1 MFPVML
7 DVTSRACLVVGGGG
21 VALRKALSLVEEG
34 ARVTV
39 VAPAAETEMEELARR
54 GSVRL
59 ERRWYRGG
67 EAAGYALVFA
77 ATDDP
82 EVNRQVHADARA
94 AGVWVNVADVP
105 ELCTFQVPARVRRG
119 ALELAVASGGQAP
132 FVVRR
137 LRELLEA
144 RFGEEWGPWVAAAA
158 RYRGRVRARWRGD
171 SAREAAC
178 YDRFFAE
185 TVDERSLAARTPTDE
200 ETEAWMAGDGGP
212 VTERTA
218 APEAASERA
227 AAPRPGLVSLVGAG
241 PGCPGLLTLRGRR
254 RLFQAD
260 AVAYDRL
267 AAAALPSD
275 LPSRIELHCV
285 GKESGHHPV
294 PQEEIN
300 ALLVRLAREGKRVV
314 RFKGGDP
321 FVFGRGS
328 EEAEA
333 LAAAGVP
340 FEVVPGV
347 TAGVAVPAW
356 AGIPLTHRREAVRV
370 TLVTAHESTREGA
383 PHMRWELAA
392 QDPHATLVGYMGV
405 TSLPTVVKH
414 LVESGMD
421 PATPAAIVER
431 GTTAAQRLVVSSL
444 SALPGEATRAAIQPP
459 ALFVIGPTVRHADR
473 LRWLQSHP
481 LAGERLV
488 VFPADG
494 WDPTEALELAGAE
507 VVPVRLPVAPVARV
521 LMAALPLS
529 GCVLRSPADVE
540 RMAAEAETLAWTSD
554 AVTWCLGRETALAAR
569 THAWARVEELDEG
582 TRPSELVTRFG
593 RGRG

>member
-7 DVTSRACLVVGGGG
+7 DVTSRPCLVVGGGG
-21 VALRKALSLVEEG
+21 VALRKARSLVEEG
-34 ARVTV
+34 AQVTV
-39 VAPAAETEMEELARR
+39 VAPAVEGEMEDLARR
-54 GSVRL
+54 GSVQL
-59 ERRWYRGG
+59 ERRRYRSG
-67 EAAGYALVFA
+67 EAAGYALVLA

-105 ELCTFQVPARVRRG
+105 ELCTFQLPARVRRG
-119 ALELAVASGGQAP
+119 GFELAVASGGQAP

-137 LRELLEA
+137 LRGLLET
-144 RFGEEWGPWVAAAA
+144 RFGEEWGPWLAAAA
-158 RYRGRVRARWRGD
+158 RYRARVRARWRGD

-185 TVDERSLAARTPTDE
+185 TVDAASFVARTPTDE
-200 ETEAWMAGDGGP
+200 EAEAWMAGDG
-212 VTERTA
+212 
-218 APEAASERA
+218 APAPERA
-227 AAPRPGLVSLVGAG
+227 AAPEAVSERARPGLVSLVGAG

-267 AAAALPSD
+267 AATALPSD

-333 LAAAGVP
+333 LTAAGVP

-405 TSLPTVVKH
+405 TSLPTVVKR

-431 GTTAAQRLVVSSL
+431 GTTAAQRLVISSL
-444 SALPGEATRAAIQPP
+444 AALPGEATRAAIQPP

-473 LRWLQSHP
+473 LRWLQGRP

-507 VVPVRLPVAPVARV
+507 VVPVRLPVAPVSRV
-521 LMAALPLS
+521 LMTALPLT

-540 RMAAEAETLAWTSD
+540 RMGDEAASLAWTSA
-554 AVTWCLGRETALAAR
+554 AVTWGLGRETALAAR
-569 THAWARVEELDEG
+569 RHAWARVEELDGG
-582 TRPSELVTRFG
+582 TRPSDLVTRFG
-593 RGRG
+593 RGRR

>member
-82 EVNRQVHADARA
+82 EVNREVHADARA

-119 ALELAVASGGQAP
+119 VLELAVASAGEAP
-132 FVVRR
+132 FAVRR
-137 LRELLEA
+137 LRQVLEA
-144 RFGEEWGPWVAAAA
+144 RFGEEWGRWMAAAG
-158 RYRGRVRARWRGD
+158 RYRARVRSRFKGD
-171 SAREAAC
+171 PAREAAC

-185 TVDERSLAARTPTDE
+185 TVDAGSLAARTPSEE
-200 ETEAWMAGDGGP
+200 ETEAWMAGDAEGD
-212 VTERTA
+212 A
-218 APEAASERA
+218 APDAVSTGRPEA
-227 AAPRPGLVSLVGAG
+227 RPGLVSLVGAG

-254 RLFQAD
+254 RLFEAD

-267 AAAALPSD
+267 AATALPSD

-294 PQEEIN
+294 RQEEIN
-300 ALLVRLAREGKRVV
+300 ALLIRLAREGKRVV

-356 AGIPLTHRREAVRV
+356 VGIPLTHRREAVRV
-370 TLVTAHESTREGA
+370 SLVTAHESTKEGA
-383 PHMRWELAA
+383 PHMDWELVAR
-392 QDPHATLVGYMGV
+392 DPHATLVGYMGV
-405 TSLPTVVKH
+405 TSLPSVARH
-414 LVESGMD
+414 LVEGGMD

-431 GTTAAQRLVVSSL
+431 GTTAAQRFVVSTL
-444 SALPGEATRAAIQPP
+444 AGLPEEASRASIQPP

-473 LRWLQSHP
+473 LRWLQGHP

-488 VFPADG
+488 VFPTDG

-507 VVPVRLPVAPVARV
+507 VVPVRVPVPPVARV
-521 LMAALPLS
+521 LLAALPLT
-529 GCVLRSPADVE
+529 GCVLRSPGDVE
-540 RMAAEAETLAWTSD
+540 RLGAEEAPLAWTSD
-554 AVTWCLGRETALAAR
+554 AVAWCLGRATALAAR
-569 THAWARVEELDEG
+569 TYAWARVEELDEG
-582 TRPSELVTRFG
+582 TRPCDLVTRFG
-593 RGRG
+593 SGRR

>member
-21 VALRKALSLVEEG
+21 VALRKARSLVEEG
-34 ARVTV
+34 AQVTV
-39 VAPAAETEMEELARR
+39 VAPAAEGEVEELAGR

-59 ERRWYRGG
+59 ERRRYRSG

-82 EVNRQVHADARA
+82 EVNRQVHADAEA

-105 ELCTFQVPARVRRG
+105 TLCSFQVPARLRRG
-119 ALELAVASGGQAP
+119 ALELAVASAGEAP
-132 FVVRR
+132 FAVRR
-137 LRELLEA
+137 LRQLLEA
-144 RFGEEWGPWVAAAA
+144 RFGEEWESWVAAAA
-158 RYRGRVRARWRGD
+158 RYRARVRARWKGD

-185 TVDERSLAARTPTDE
+185 TVDARSLGARTPTDE
-200 ETEAWMAGDGGP
+200 ETEAWIAEDP
-212 VTERTA
+212 
-218 APEAASERA
+218 ERA
-227 AAPRPGLVSLVGAG
+227 AGPGAVPTGRPAARPGSVSLVGAG
-241 PGCPGLLTLRGRR
+241 PGCAGLLTLRGRR
-254 RLFQAD
+254 RLFEAD

-267 AAAALPSD
+267 AATALPSD
-275 LPSRIELHCV
+275 LPPRIELHCV

-300 ALLVRLAREGKRVV
+300 ALLIRLAREGKRVV

-340 FEVVPGV
+340 FDVVPGV
-347 TAGVAVPAW
+347 TAGVAVAAW
-356 AGIPLTHRREAVRV
+356 VGIPLTHRREAVRV
-370 TLVTAHESTREGA
+370 TLVTAHESAQEGA

-405 TSLPTVVKH
+405 TSLPSVVKH
-414 LVESGMD
+414 LMEGGMD

-431 GTTAAQRLVVSSL
+431 GTTAAQRFVVSTL
-444 SALPGEATRAAIQPP
+444 AALPEEAVRASIQPP

-473 LRWLQSHP
+473 LRWLQGHP

-488 VFPADG
+488 VFPSDG

-507 VVPVRLPVAPVARV
+507 VVPVRVPVAPVARV
-521 LMAALPLS
+521 LMAALPLT

-540 RMAAEAETLAWTSD
+540 LMGAEAETLGWTSD
-554 AVTWCLGRETALAAR
+554 AVAWCLGRETALAAR
-569 THAWARVEELDEG
+569 TRAWARVEELDEG
-582 TRPSELVTRFG
+582 ARPSEIVTHFS